1 MARYKPHDL
10 NQDKFIPVSFR
21 DQILPGS
28 FEYALNEIVDQHIDL
43 APFAARYTNDET
55 GRLAYD
61 PAVLLKIVLYG
72 YDKGIVSSRRLAEA
86 CERHVVF
93 MALSADTRPRAN
105 PVQSIKSSAHRP
117 AAASLPGQAADTPVR
132 MPKNKAPRW
141 GALWLQRAA
150 AVLLLRGFRR
160 GHRPP
165 T

>member
-1 MARYKPHDL
+1 MARYQPYDV

-28 FEYALNEIVDQHIDL
+28 FEYALNEIVEKHIDL
-43 APFAARYTNDET
+43 TPFEARYANDDT

-72 YDKGIVSSRRLAEA
+72 YYKGLVTSRRLAEA

-93 MALSADTRPRAN
+93 MALTADTRPHYTTIADF
-105 PVQSIKSSAHRP
+105 VAQMHREV
-117 AAASLPGQAADTPVR
+117 AGVFTD
-132 MPKNKAPRW
+132 
-141 GALWLQRAA
+141 
-150 AVLLLRGFRR
+150 VLLYASELNLIGRDTFAIDGCKL
-160 GHRPP
+160 PSNASKY